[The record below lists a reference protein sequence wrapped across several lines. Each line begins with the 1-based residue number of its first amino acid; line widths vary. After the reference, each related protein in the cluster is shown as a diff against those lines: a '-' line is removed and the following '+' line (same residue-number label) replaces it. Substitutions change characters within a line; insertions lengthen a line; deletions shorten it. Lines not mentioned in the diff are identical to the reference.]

1 MKTILITI
9 AMALA
14 SFFSSA
20 QLKGSGKT
28 INKTYDY
35 QSFDKVFF
43 DDLDGKLE
51 IEVGKPYSVSITI
64 DDNLLPL
71 LSVVENEFKKGLTIS
86 LKGNRNNKMYIE
98 DTKIKVIITMP
109 YLTEVSNN
117 GNSGLIV
124 TNINSENFKS
134 ENPVNGST
142 TLSGIVD
149 HLDVLC
155 KGNGNLSA
163 TQLQAK
169 KATVVCRG
177 NGNAKVNVSNEIEMT
192 KSGNGNIINIGKAK
206 VIQ

>member
-1 MKTILITI
+1 
-9 AMALA
+9 
-14 SFFSSA
+14 
-20 QLKGSGKT
+20 
-28 INKTYDY
+28 
-35 QSFDKVFF
+35 
-43 DDLDGKLE
+43 
-51 IEVGKPYSVSITI
+51 
-64 DDNLLPL
+64 
-71 LSVVENEFKKGLTIS
+71 
-86 LKGNRNNKMYIE
+86 
-98 DTKIKVIITMP
+98 MP

-169 KATVVCRG
+169 NATVVCRG

>member
-1 MKTILITI
+1 MKTIIITL
-9 AMALA
+9 AMALIT
-14 SFFSSA
+14 FLSSA

-28 INKTYDY
+28 VTKNYDY
-35 QSFDKVFF
+35 KNFDKIYF

-51 IEVGKPYSVSITI
+51 VEVGKPFSVSITI

-98 DTKIKVIITMP
+98 DTKIKVIITVP
-109 YLTEVSNN
+109 YLSEVSNN

-124 TNINSENFKS
+124 TNINSKNFKS

>member
-1 MKTILITI
+1 MKTLLISLT
-9 AMALA
+9 MALVTLLA
-14 SFFSSA
+14 NA

-28 INKTYDY
+28 VTKTYDY
-35 QSFDKVFF
+35 KNFDKVYF

-51 IEVGKPYSVSITI
+51 IEVGKPFSVSITI
-64 DDNLLPL
+64 DDNLLPF

-109 YLTEVSNN
+109 YLTDVSNN

-124 TNINSENFKS
+124 TNINSKNFKS

-149 HLDVLC
+149 YLDVLC

-163 TQLQAK
+163 TQLLTK

-177 NGNAKVNVSNEIEMT
+177 NGNAKVNVSNEIELS